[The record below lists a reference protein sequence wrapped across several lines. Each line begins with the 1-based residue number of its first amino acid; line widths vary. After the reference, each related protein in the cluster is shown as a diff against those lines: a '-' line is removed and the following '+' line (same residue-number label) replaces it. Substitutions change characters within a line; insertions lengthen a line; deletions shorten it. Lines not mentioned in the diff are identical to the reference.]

1 VTAAKPGKKDR
12 RTVFVCQGTGC
23 VSGKSL
29 KITEALAKAVKEQGL
44 DGIDI
49 DFTGCHGFC
58 EQGPVAIIEP
68 EGIFYTH
75 VTIND
80 VPEIVTSH
88 LRDGKP
94 VERLFYK
101 DPVSGQA
108 IPLYKDIKFYSKQQR
123 IILRNCGHINPER
136 IEDYIASG
144 GYEALKKVLKEM
156 TPQQVINTLKASGL
170 RGRGG
175 AGFSTGQK
183 WQFCYDVKAEQ
194 KYMICNADEGDPGAF
209 MDRSTMEGDPHTVLE
224 GMTIAA
230 YAIGAS
236 EGYIY
241 IRAEYPLAVKRV
253 RLAIKQAEKAGYL
266 GKNILGSDFSL
277 NMHVKEGAG
286 AFVCGEET
294 ALMASIEG
302 KRGMPRSRP
311 PFPATSGLWGKPTTI
326 NNVKSLATVPVII
339 SRGADWYVGIGTEK
353 SKGTCVFALTG
364 KIANSGL
371 IEVPMGIKLREIIY
385 EIGGGI
391 PGGKKFKAVQTG
403 GPSGGCLPEA
413 YLDRSVDYES
423 LTEAGSMMGSGGM
436 VVMDEDTCMVDVARY
451 FLSFTQAES
460 CGKCVPCRVGTK
472 QMLDI
477 LERICRGEGVKEDI
491 DTLETLGNQIKAGSL
506 CALGQTAPNP
516 VLTTLRYFRDEY
528 EAHIEEKR
536 CPALFCAS
544 LISYYIL
551 PDKCQGCG
559 ICARECPAEAIVGGK
574 RLIHIIDQ
582 DKCVKCGTCLEVCPA
597 RFGAIVKVS
606 GETIEV
612 PKEPVPVTAEKP
624 MAGTTT

>member
-23 VSGKSL
+23 VSGKSIE
-29 KITEALAKAVKEQGL
+29 ITEALARAVKEQGL

-75 VTIND
+75 VTVND

-94 VERLFYK
+94 VERLFYI

-108 IPLYKDIKFYSKQQR
+108 IPLYKDIKFYSMQQR

-136 IEDYIASG
+136 IDDYIARG

-156 TPQQVINTLKASGL
+156 SPQQVIDTLKASGL

-230 YAIGAS
+230 YSIGAS

-241 IRAEYPLAVKRV
+241 IRAEYPLAVKRI

-339 SRGADWYVGIGTEK
+339 ARGADWYAGIGTEK

-403 GPSGGCLPEA
+403 GPSGGCLPES
-413 YLDRSVDYES
+413 YLDSPVNYES

-436 VVMDEDTCMVDVARY
+436 VVMDEDTCMVDIARY

-491 DTLETLGNQIKAGSL
+491 ALLEKLGNDIKAGSL

-516 VLTTLRYFRDEY
+516 VLTTLRYFKDEY

-536 CPALFCAS
+536 CPALSCAS
-544 LISYYIL
+544 LISFYIL

-559 ICARECPAEAIVGGK
+559 ICARECPADAITGGK
-574 RLIHIIDQ
+574 RLIHVIDQ
-582 DKCVKCGTCLEVCPA
+582 DKCVKCGTCLEVCPT
-597 RFGAIVKVS
+597 RFGAVTKVS

-624 MAGTTT
+624 KAGTAT

>member
-1 VTAAKPGKKDR
+1 VTEAKPDKKTR
-12 RTVFVCQGTGC
+12 HTVFICQGTGC
-23 VSGKSL
+23 VSGKSIE
-29 KITEALAKAVKEQGL
+29 ITEALAKAVKEQGL
-44 DGIDI
+44 GGVKI

-75 VTIND
+75 VTIAD
-80 VPEIVTSH
+80 VPDIVTSH

-94 VERLFYK
+94 VERLFYI

-108 IPLYKDIKFYSKQQR
+108 ITYYKDIKFYSMQQR

-136 IEDYIASG
+136 IEDYIAKG
-144 GYEALKKVLKEM
+144 GYEALQKVLKEI
-156 TPQQVINTLKASGL
+156 TPEQVIDTLKRSGL

-183 WQFCYDVKAEQ
+183 WQFCHDVKADQ

-209 MDRSTMEGDPHTVLE
+209 MDRSTMEGDPYTVLE

-253 RLAIKQAEKAGYL
+253 RLAVKQAEKAGYL
-266 GKNILGSDFSL
+266 GKNILGTNFNL
-277 NMHVKEGAG
+277 NIHIKEGAG

-339 SRGADWYVGIGTEK
+339 TRGADWYSNIGTEK

-371 IEVPMGIKLREIIY
+371 IEVPMGIKLRDIIY

-403 GPSGGCLPEA
+403 GPSGGCLPETN
-413 YLDRSVDYES
+413 LDKSVDYES

-436 VVMDEDTCMVDVARY
+436 VVMDEDTCIVDVARY
-451 FLSFTQAES
+451 FLSFTQSES

-477 LERICRGEGVKEDI
+477 LERICRGEGVTEDI
-491 DTLETLGNQIKAGSL
+491 ALLERLANQIKAGSL

-516 VLTTLRYFRDEY
+516 VLTTLRYFKDEY
-528 EAHIEEKR
+528 KAHIEEKR
-536 CPALFCAS
+536 CPARVCPK
-544 LISYYIL
+544 LIAYYIL

-559 ICARECPAEAIVGGK
+559 ICARECPTEAIAGGK
-574 RLIHIIDQ
+574 RMVHVINQ
-582 DKCVKCGTCLEVCPA
+582 EKCVKCGTCLDACPA
-597 RFGAIVKVS
+597 RFSAIVKVS
-606 GETIEV
+606 GETVEV
-612 PKEPVPVTAEKP
+612 PKEPIPVTAERPK
-624 MAGTTT
+624 ASAAT

>member
-23 VSGKSL
+23 VSGKSIE
-29 KITEALAKAVKEQGL
+29 ITEALARAVKEQGL

-75 VTIND
+75 VTVND

-94 VERLFYK
+94 VERLFYI

-108 IPLYKDIKFYSKQQR
+108 IPLYKDIKFYSMQQR

-136 IEDYIASG
+136 IDDYIARG

-156 TPQQVINTLKASGL
+156 SPQQVIDTLKASGL

-230 YAIGAS
+230 YSIGAS

-241 IRAEYPLAVKRV
+241 IRAEYPLAVKRI

-339 SRGADWYVGIGTEK
+339 ARGADWYAGIGTEK

-403 GPSGGCLPEA
+403 GPSGGCLPES
-413 YLDRSVDYES
+413 YLDSPVNYES

-436 VVMDEDTCMVDVARY
+436 VVMDEDTCMVDIARY

-491 DTLETLGNQIKAGSL
+491 ALLEKLGNDIKAGSL

-516 VLTTLRYFRDEY
+516 VLTTLRYFKDEY

-536 CPALFCAS
+536 CPALSCAS
-544 LISYYIL
+544 LISFYIL

-559 ICARECPAEAIVGGK
+559 ICARECPADAITGGK
-574 RLIHIIDQ
+574 RLIHVIDQ

-597 RFGAIVKVS
+597 RFGAVTKVS

-624 MAGTTT
+624 KAGTAT